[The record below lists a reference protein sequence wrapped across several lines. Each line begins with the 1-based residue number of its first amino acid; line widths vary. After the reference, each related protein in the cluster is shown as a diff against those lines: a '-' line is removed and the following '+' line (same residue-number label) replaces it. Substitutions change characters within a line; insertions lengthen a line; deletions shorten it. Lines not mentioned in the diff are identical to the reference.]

1 MYFVAVNDN
10 YEPAFG
16 DALITI
22 LPREI
27 TLTGASQSETYSGT
41 ALTNPLVTIG
51 GDKFLDGEGYET
63 MPTAN
68 GRIIDVGS
76 VNNTVVGGT
85 LNASTD
91 KNDYTFTPV
100 SGSLAITAA
109 TLTVQANDQ
118 QIAFPANRLATG
130 ALTYTLVGGN
140 VDGETPA
147 FGGVLGYDPTLASDP
162 LATGTYTDAI
172 VVGTLALSN
181 SGAFKADN
189 YSLVVLPG
197 DLTVANGAFTVTL
210 TGGDWTYDGD
220 PHGPT
225 LTGTD
230 HRRHDHLLHPGWL
243 RRLDFDRLDPADGH
257 RCFPTARW
265 MLRLS

>member
-1 MYFVAVNDN
+1 MTASANIPGGTTIYYRTSYSGNPADYTLTSSPTATHVDDSTKVYFVAVNDN

-27 TLTGASQSETYSGT
+27 TLTGASQSETYSGVE
-41 ALTNPLVTIG
+41 LTNPLVTIG

-100 SGSLAITAA
+100 SGSLANHGRDADRA
-109 TLTVQANDQ
+109 GQR
-118 QIAFPANRLATG
+118 PADR
-130 ALTYTLVGGN
+130 
-140 VDGETPA
+140 
-147 FGGVLGYDPTLASDP
+147 
-162 LATGTYTDAI
+162 
-172 VVGTLALSN
+172 
-181 SGAFKADN
+181 
-189 YSLVVLPG
+189 LPG
-197 DLTVANGAFTVTL
+197 KSSGDGRADL
-210 TGGDWTYDGD
+210 
-220 PHGPT
+220 
-225 LTGTD
+225 
-230 HRRHDHLLHPGWL
+230 HLGW
-243 RRLDFDRLDPADGH
+243 RQ
-257 RCFPTARW
+257 C
-265 MLRLS
+265 